1 MTEPTATTTP
11 RGDTTDPA
19 RWRVALARAAV
30 AYLVSRALVMVG
42 AGIVAAQ
49 RVVEV
54 RQLGDE
60 RPRNAVRL
68 IVDVLTSWD
77 GNWYLRIVR
86 DGYPR
91 FVPSGITYEEP
102 EARAAFFPLYPTVV
116 RWIDRVL
123 PGGDVLAAL
132 AVNVVLGAAAIYL
145 VGLLAREVYG
155 TRVAERSM
163 VLMAV
168 FPGSFVLS
176 FSYSEALLLTLAAA
190 CLLLLLRERWWLA
203 GTLGALGTAT
213 RPNGVALVVAC
224 AVAAGLAIG
233 RRRDWSSLAA
243 VVLSPLGFIGFQ
255 WWLGRHAGEAGI
267 WFRVQR
273 EAWREGTSFGAT
285 AISGAFD
292 FLTAPLSSPTD
303 FLTTASMAALVIMA
317 VAAWKSRLPW
327 PWLGYSATV
336 VALMLLPATVTA
348 RPRFVYTAFPLLIAV
363 AVWFER
369 AQADPDSDAEPVA
382 GRRQWWEWA
391 LMACAGGLVALTGLY
406 GVFGAIP

>member
-1 MTEPTATTTP
+1 MTEFTTTTP
-11 RGDTTDPA
+11 RGDTTDRA
-19 RWRVALARAAV
+19 RWRVAVARAGL

-49 RVVEV
+49 RVVEA
-54 RQLGDE
+54 RQLGEE
-60 RPRNAVRL
+60 RPRNAIRL

-91 FVPSGITYEEP
+91 LVPPNITYEEP

-145 VGLLAREVYG
+145 VGLLARQVYG
-155 TRVAERSM
+155 VGVAERSM
-163 VLMAV
+163 MLMAL

-190 CLLLLLRERWWLA
+190 CLLMLHQERWWAAGVLA
-203 GTLGALGTAT
+203 ALGTAT

-224 AVAAGLAIG
+224 AVASYLAIR
-233 RRRDWSSLAA
+233 RRRDWSSLVA

-255 WWLGRHAGEAGI
+255 WWVGLHAGETGI

-285 AISGAFD
+285 AISGAVD
-292 FLTAPLSSPTD
+292 FLTAPLTSPTD
-303 FLTTASMAALVIMA
+303 FLTTASMAALVLMA
-317 VAAWKSRLPW
+317 LAAWKCPLPW

-348 RPRFVYTAFPLLIAV
+348 RPRFLYTAFPLLVAV
-363 AVWFER
+363 AAWFER
-369 AQADPDSDAEPVA
+369 KEPEEADD
-382 GRRQWWEWA
+382 GRRVVGRDQLWGWTVA
-391 LMACAGGLVALTGLY
+391 ACAGGLVALTGLY